1 MMMLEGSNTLPGWGI
16 VPNIAVRDVDL
27 AVQFYQK
34 AFGSEVILRHP
45 KPDGSISHARLRI
58 GNSLL
63 ILSSDDRLDGVT
75 RTGSPST
82 LENTSVSLE
91 LFVDDFDGALER
103 ALLAGA
109 EMSKAPETEACI
121 GDRVCSL
128 VDPFGHRWMLSTF
141 IDDSG
146 ALCI

>member
-1 MMMLEGSNTLPGWGI
+1 MMLEGSNTLPGWGI

-34 AFGSEVILRHP
+34 AFGSEVMLRHP

-63 ILSSDDRLDGVT
+63 ILSSDDRLDSVT

-121 GDRVCSL
+121 GDRVCLL

>member
-1 MMMLEGSNTLPGWGI
+1 MMLEGSNTLPGWGI
-16 VPNIAVRDVDL
+16 VPNIAEPDEDM

-34 AFGSEVILRHP
+34 AFGWEVILRHP